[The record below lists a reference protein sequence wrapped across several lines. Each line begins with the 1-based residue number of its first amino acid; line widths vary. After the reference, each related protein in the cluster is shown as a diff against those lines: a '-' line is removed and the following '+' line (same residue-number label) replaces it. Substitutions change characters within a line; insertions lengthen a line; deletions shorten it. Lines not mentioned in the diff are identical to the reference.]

1 LQKLGLSGA
10 IFAGGLRPTH
20 SGFFY
25 PGVCWPLLLGAILC
39 GASLLW
45 PPQPKTRLPVSA
57 VHGACALACLLIAL
71 SRFALLPGPLM
82 GLVGGALLTV
92 GAIDRTAQA
101 QPK

>member
-1 LQKLGLSGA
+1 
-10 IFAGGLRPTH
+10 
-20 SGFFY
+20 
-25 PGVCWPLLLGAILC
+25 
-39 GASLLW
+39 
-45 PPQPKTRLPVSA
+45 
-57 VHGACALACLLIAL
+57 LLIAL